1 MRVTRR
7 AVLQTGA
14 AALAAP
20 AANALGGLV
29 RLARRALAQEREWK
43 HGLSLF
49 GDLKY
54 PAGFKHFDY
63 VNVNAPKGGVARQI
77 AFGTFD
83 NFNLVVA
90 GVKGSLAAGIDLIYD
105 TLMVSALD
113 EVSDRIRAAG
123 RGGQLSGRSFRPS
136 PIGCAPTPSGTTACR
151 SRSRT

>member
-1 MRVTRR
+1 MRFTRR
-7 AVLQTGA
+7 TVLRTGA

-20 AANALGGLV
+20 AVALDGLV
-29 RLARRALAQEREWK
+29 RAPAALSQAPAWK

-54 PAGFKHFDY
+54 PADFKQFDY
-63 VNVNAPKGGVARQI
+63 VNPNAPKGGAVRQM

-90 GVKGSLAAGIDLIYD
+90 GVKGSLVAGVDLVYD

-113 EVSDRIRAAG
+113 EVS
-123 RGGQLSGRSFRPS
+123 
-136 PIGCAPTPSGTTACR
+136 TE
-151 SRSRT
+151 